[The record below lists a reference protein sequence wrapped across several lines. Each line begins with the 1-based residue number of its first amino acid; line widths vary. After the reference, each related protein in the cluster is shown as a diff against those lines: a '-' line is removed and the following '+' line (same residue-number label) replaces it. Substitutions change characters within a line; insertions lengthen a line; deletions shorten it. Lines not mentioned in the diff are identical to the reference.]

1 MFDFIERGEVGRVR
15 EVVEADPTVL
25 ALRGGK
31 DTSPPLVW
39 AARHGRVE
47 VMEVLLELGAGLEER
62 DRNGNTA
69 LLAAA
74 VCSQPGAVVHL
85 LRAGA
90 DPRARGGSNLTALHG
105 AAYYGLAEC
114 VGPLVEA
121 GGELDAQD
129 TGGRTPLHWASM
141 WGRVEVVR
149 ELLAHGADPSLV
161 SSSSMV

>member
-1 MFDFIERGEVGRVR
+1 MEVFDFIERGEVGRVR

-62 DRNGNTA
+62 HGGGWTA
-69 LLAAA
+69 LVVAARS
-74 VCSQPGAVVHL
+74 SQPGAVLHL

-90 DPRARGGSNLTALHG
+90 DPRARGRNNNTALHG
-105 AAYYGLAEC
+105 AAY
-114 VGPLVEA
+114 
-121 GGELDAQD
+121 
-129 TGGRTPLHWASM
+129 
-141 WGRVEVVR
+141 
-149 ELLAHGADPSLV
+149 
-161 SSSSMV
+161 